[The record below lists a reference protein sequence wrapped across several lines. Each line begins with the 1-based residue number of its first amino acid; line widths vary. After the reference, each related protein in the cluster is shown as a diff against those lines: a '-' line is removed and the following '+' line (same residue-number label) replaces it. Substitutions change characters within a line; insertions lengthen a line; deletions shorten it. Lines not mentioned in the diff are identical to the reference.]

1 MTSSIDTK
9 QMQND
14 PLLRAFAVI
23 FSVNN
28 KVAEAQLASSMLFTK
43 CRGYYEGTREVS
55 FIGPASMGLHW
66 AKTHN
71 QKCVLLMVKEGP
83 KGEVH
88 IYNHWL
94 HYGAI
99 TKDYTEYNGIWT
111 EFPSHLRRFM
121 PAWTRVVGIDK
132 IVRYFTTRGKT

>member
-1 MTSSIDTK
+1 MTSSINAK
-9 QMQND
+9 QTEDD
-14 PLLRAFAVI
+14 PLFRAFAVI

-28 KVAEAQLASSMLFTK
+28 KIAEAQLSSSLLFTK

-55 FIGPASMGLHW
+55 FIGPVSMGLHW
-66 AKTHN
+66 ARTHN

-94 HYGAI
+94 H
-99 TKDYTEYNGIWT
+99 KEVDWTEYNGIWT
-111 EFPSHLRRFM
+111 EFPSFLRSFVKG
-121 PAWTRVVGIDK
+121 WTRVVGIDK
-132 IVRYFTTRGKT
+132 VVRYFTTRGRP